1 MKKVLIGIIVLVSIF
16 FISGCNDKKTEEK
29 IDKTAKVDNNI
40 NEKLSSIKD
49 FSNLDVL
56 NDNTLE
62 TQLGINR
69 DFVISH
75 SIRIDLYG
83 NTDYFYIV
91 IKPKEEYKE
100 IIQNAV
106 QLYINRSIEESDNK
120 EIYNNVLKKEY
131 KDYYIYVLSS
141 DNNSVYN
148 IIENNLK

>member
-1 MKKVLIGIIVLVSIF
+1 MKKVLIGIIVLMSIF
-16 FISGCNDKKTEEK
+16 FILGCNDKKTEEK

-75 SIRIDLYG
+75 SVRIDLYG

-91 IKPKEEYKE
+91 IKPKKEYKE
-100 IIQNAV
+100 IVQNAV

>member
-1 MKKVLIGIIVLVSIF
+1 MKKVLIGIIVLMSIF

-75 SIRIDLYG
+75 SVRIDLYG

-100 IIQNAV
+100 IVQNAV

>member
-75 SIRIDLYG
+75 SVRIDLYG

-91 IKPKEEYKE
+91 IKPKEEYKK
-100 IIQNAV
+100 IVQNAV

>member
-1 MKKVLIGIIVLVSIF
+1 MKKVLIGIIVLMSIF
-16 FISGCNDKKTEEK
+16 FISGCNDKKTEEN

-69 DFVISH
+69 DIVISH

-91 IKPKEEYKE
+91 IKPKKEYKE
-100 IIQNAV
+100 IVQNAV
-106 QLYINRSIEESDNK
+106 QLYINRSVEESDNK

>member
-1 MKKVLIGIIVLVSIF
+1 MKKVLIGIIVLMSIF

-120 EIYNNVLKKEY
+120 EIYNNVLEKEY

>member
-75 SIRIDLYG
+75 SVRIDLYG

-91 IKPKEEYKE
+91 IKPKKEYKE
-100 IIQNAV
+100 IVQNAV

>member
-1 MKKVLIGIIVLVSIF
+1 MKKVLIGIIVLMSIF

-75 SIRIDLYG
+75 SVRIDLYG

-100 IIQNAV
+100 IVQNAV

-120 EIYNNVLKKEY
+120 KIYNNVLKKEY

>member
-1 MKKVLIGIIVLVSIF
+1 MKKVLIGIIVLMSIF

-69 DFVISH
+69 DIVISH

-91 IKPKEEYKE
+91 IKPKKEYKE
-100 IIQNAV
+100 IVQNAV
-106 QLYINRSIEESDNK
+106 QLYINRSVEESDNK

>member
-1 MKKVLIGIIVLVSIF
+1 MSIF

-75 SIRIDLYG
+75 SVRIDLYG

-100 IIQNAV
+100 IVQNAV

>member
-69 DFVISH
+69 NFVISH

-100 IIQNAV
+100 IVQNAV

>member
-1 MKKVLIGIIVLVSIF
+1 MKKVLIGIIVLMSIF

-91 IKPKEEYKE
+91 IKPKKEYKE
-100 IIQNAV
+100 IVQNAV
-106 QLYINRSIEESDNK
+106 QLYINRSVEESDNK
-120 EIYNNVLKKEY
+120 EIYNNVLEKEY

>member
-1 MKKVLIGIIVLVSIF
+1 MKKVLIGIIVLMSIF

-75 SIRIDLYG
+75 SVRIDLYG

-100 IIQNAV
+100 IVQNAV
-106 QLYINRSIEESDNK
+106 QLYINRFIEESDNK

>member
-1 MKKVLIGIIVLVSIF
+1 MKKVLIGIIVLMSIF

-91 IKPKEEYKE
+91 IKPKKEYKE
-100 IIQNAV
+100 IVQNAV

-120 EIYNNVLKKEY
+120 EIYNNVLEKEY

>member
-1 MKKVLIGIIVLVSIF
+1 MKKVLIGIIVLMSIF

-91 IKPKEEYKE
+91 IKPKEEYKK
-100 IIQNAV
+100 IVQNAV

>member
-100 IIQNAV
+100 IVQNAV
-106 QLYINRSIEESDNK
+106 QLYINRSVEESDNK

>member
-1 MKKVLIGIIVLVSIF
+1 MKKVLIGIIVLMSIF

-29 IDKTAKVDNNI
+29 IDKTAKVENNI

-91 IKPKEEYKE
+91 IKPKEEYKK
-100 IIQNAV
+100 IVQNAV

>member
-1 MKKVLIGIIVLVSIF
+1 MKKVLIGIIVLMSIF

-91 IKPKEEYKE
+91 IKPKKEYKE
-100 IIQNAV
+100 IVQNAV
-106 QLYINRSIEESDNK
+106 QLYINRSVEESDNK

>member
-1 MKKVLIGIIVLVSIF
+1 MKKVLIGIIVLMSIF
-16 FISGCNDKKTEEK
+16 FISGCNDKKAEEK

-75 SIRIDLYG
+75 SVRIDLYG

-100 IIQNAV
+100 IVQNAV

>member
-1 MKKVLIGIIVLVSIF
+1 MKKVLIGIIVLMSIF
-16 FISGCNDKKTEEK
+16 LISGCNDKKTEEK

-75 SIRIDLYG
+75 SVRIDLYG

-100 IIQNAV
+100 IVQNAV

>member
-91 IKPKEEYKE
+91 IKPKKEYKE
-100 IIQNAV
+100 IVQNAV

-120 EIYNNVLKKEY
+120 EIYNNVLEKEY